1 MRERRGSAGMVL
13 IVRMG
18 RRRDRVELLEKIWEI
33 RRNWGVGVDED
44 LIMEEKRVRWK
55 LVERARIKRAKG
67 NVVTTNRRV

>member
-1 MRERRGSAGMVL
+1 MRERKGSAGTVL

-44 LIMEEKRVRWK
+44 LIYGAEKDEVK
-55 LVERARIKRAKG
+55 TG
-67 NVVTTNRRV
+67 